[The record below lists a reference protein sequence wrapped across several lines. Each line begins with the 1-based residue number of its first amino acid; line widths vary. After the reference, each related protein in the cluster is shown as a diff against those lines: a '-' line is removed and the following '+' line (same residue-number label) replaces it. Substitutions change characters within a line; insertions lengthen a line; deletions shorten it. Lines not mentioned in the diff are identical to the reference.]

1 MLKIELEFRK
11 GILFVRL
18 NGKLN
23 KYTKN
28 KLDEEVLPVILK
40 HGIVNLVINLD
51 KLTSIDTYGINALIN
66 INSVVYSL
74 NGKLIV
80 CSISNDEVKNKLN
93 NKEYVSKFYEV
104 SNELMALGVINI
116 WQKV

>member
-74 NGKLIV
+74 NGKLTV

-116 WQKV
+116 